1 MVSKIVD
8 GYKASLSKFEE
19 IIDLN
24 KELRD
29 LIIQRDE
36 VIKRVIRYYNIIFKN
51 ISSKRKEVRLT
62 DNNSQ
67 NKKKI
72 YLVTKAGLTRKDEW
86 QINSINLTSIPKV
99 EFLKELVFIS
109 NSVNKQAFKK
119 VLSKQKY
126 KIFDNFM
133 KKAKLLELQ
142 DTFEIKTNKELK
154 DYRLNNSLILEK
166 VSLNYN
172 NINFFVVQKTAE
184 KNSKFLVT
192 PTINIPLHNMTL
204 ENLSFLEQI
213 IPETKK
219 LILISKKN
227 KIKEME
233 NLTKFIEYLRT
244 KFENQLVLE
253 ELYSKPNMR

>member
-19 IIDLN
+19 ITGLN

-62 DNNSQ
+62 DNSQ
-67 NKKKI
+67 NKKNI

-109 NSVNKQAFKK
+109 NLENRQAFKK

-166 VSLNYN
+166 ISLNYN
-172 NINFFVVQKTAE
+172 NINLFVVQKTAE

-192 PTINIPLHNMTL
+192 PTINVPLYNMTL